1 MTAPIEATFDA
12 PLGVCPL
19 CASPDVRGFDRDYRG
34 THISRC
40 HACRVRFMNPQYTDV
55 YLAAYYAT
63 YIPEGP
69 RTPEA
74 RAFRLAQK
82 TANIELLER
91 YMAPGR
97 LFSVGSGDGV
107 ELTVAKSRGWTVEG
121 YDVDE
126 ATTRRVSQ
134 QVGARIHTGDLFTLP
149 LETASF
155 DCVYLDQVLEH
166 PKEPARYLEL
176 ARRLITPGG
185 MLYLGVPNIESLA
198 LSGKSMLGR
207 LGLSRRRGRFYD
219 TFHHLFYYAPSTLP
233 RLLEQRF
240 GFRVVTVLGDPK
252 PRSQPTVATR
262 LWDRAIRHAPWL
274 DSTFV
279 VLARPV

>member
-1 MTAPIEATFDA
+1 MTAPDATFDA
-12 PLGVCPL
+12 PLGSCPL
-19 CASPDVRGFDRDYRG
+19 CTSPDVRGFDVDYRG
-34 THISRC
+34 TYISRC
-40 HACRVRFMNPQYTDV
+40 RGCGVRFMNPQYTDA
-55 YLAAYYAT
+55 YLAAYYAS
-63 YIPEGP
+63 YVPEGP

-82 TANIELLER
+82 TANVELLER
-91 YMAPGR
+91 YMPPGR

-107 ELTVAKSRGWTVEG
+107 ELAVAKSRGWTVEG

-126 ATTRRVSQ
+126 ATTRRVAQ
-134 QVGARIHTGDLFTLP
+134 QVSARIHTGDLFTLP
-149 LETASF
+149 LECGAY

-166 PKEPARYLEL
+166 PKQPARYIEL
-176 ARRLITPGG
+176 ARQLLKPGG
-185 MLYLGVPNIESLA
+185 ILYLGVPNIESL
-198 LSGKSMLGR
+198 SSRGKYVLGR

-252 PRSQPTVATR
+252 PRSHPTVATR
-262 LWDRAIRHAPWL
+262 MWDRAMRHAPWF

-279 VLARPV
+279 IVARPS

>member
-1 MTAPIEATFDA
+1 MTTADATFDP

-19 CASPDVRGFDRDYRG
+19 CACTDVRAFDYDYRG
-34 THISRC
+34 AYISRC
-40 HACRVRFMNPQYTDV
+40 QGCRVRFMNPQYTDP
-55 YLAAYYAT
+55 YLAAYYAS
-63 YIPEGP
+63 YVPEGP

-82 TANIELLER
+82 TANIEMLER

-97 LFSVGSGDGV
+97 LFSVGSGDGL

-126 ATTRRVSQ
+126 ATTRRVALE
-134 QVGARIHTGDLFTLP
+134 VGARIYSGDLFTLP
-149 LETASF
+149 LASASY

-166 PKEPARYLEL
+166 PKQPARYLEL
-176 ARRLITPGG
+176 ARRLLKPNGL
-185 MLYLGVPNIESLA
+185 LYLGVPNIESLA
-198 LSGKSMLGR
+198 SRGKSVLGR

-219 TFHHLFYYAPSTLP
+219 SFHHLFYYAPATLP
-233 RLLEQRF
+233 RLLETRF
-240 GFRVVTVLGDPK
+240 GFEVVTVLGDPK
-252 PRSQPTVATR
+252 PRPRPTVATR
-262 LWDRAIRHAPWL
+262 LWDGAMRHAPWL

-279 VLARPV
+279 VLARPA

>member
-1 MTAPIEATFDA
+1 MTAPLEATFDP

-19 CASPDVRGFDRDYRG
+19 CGSPDVRSFDVDYRG

-40 HACRVRFMNPQYTDV
+40 HACRVRFMNPQYTDA
-55 YLAAYYAT
+55 YLSAYYAS

-107 ELTVAKSRGWTVEG
+107 ELTVAKSRGWSVEG
-121 YDVDE
+121 YDVDD

-134 QVGARIHTGDLFTLP
+134 QVGAPIHTGDLFSLP
-149 LETASF
+149 LATASF

-166 PKEPARYLEL
+166 PKQPARYLEL

-185 MLYLGVPNIESLA
+185 VLYLGVPNIESLA
-198 LSGKSMLGR
+198 SSGKYVLGR

-240 GFRVVTVLGDPK
+240 GFRVLTVLGDPK

-262 LWDRAIRHAPWL
+262 LWDRTMRHAPRL

>member
-1 MTAPIEATFDA
+1 MTAPEPTFDP
-12 PLGVCPL
+12 PLGLCPL
-19 CASPDVRGFDRDYRG
+19 CGCDDVRAFDHDYRG
-34 THISRC
+34 AHISRC
-40 HACRVRFMNPQYTDV
+40 RGCGVRFMNPQYTDA
-55 YLAAYYAT
+55 YLAAYYAS

-91 YMAPGR
+91 YTPPGR

-107 ELTVAKSRGWTVEG
+107 ELAVAKSRGWTVEG

-126 ATTRRVSQ
+126 TTTQRVAQ
-134 QVGARIHTGDLFTLP
+134 RVGARIHTGDLFALA
-149 LETASF
+149 LECGAY

-166 PKEPARYLEL
+166 PKHPARYLEL
-176 ARRLITPGG
+176 ARRLLRPGG
-185 MLYLGVPNIESLA
+185 ILYLGVPNIESLA
-198 LSGKSMLGR
+198 SRGKSVLGR
-207 LGLSRRRGRFYD
+207 LGVSRRRGRFYD

-233 RLLEQRF
+233 RLLERRF

-252 PRSQPTVATR
+252 PRSHPTVATR
-262 LWDRAIRHAPWL
+262 LWDRGMRHAPWL

-279 VLARPV
+279 ILARPH

>member
-1 MTAPIEATFDA
+1 MTAVDPTFDP
-12 PLGVCPL
+12 PLGMCPL
-19 CASPDVRGFDRDYRG
+19 CTCPDVRAFDRDYRG
-34 THISRC
+34 ACISRC
-40 HACRVRFMNPQYTDV
+40 EGCGVRFMNPQYTDA
-55 YLAAYYAT
+55 YLAAYYAS
-63 YIPEGP
+63 YVPEGP

-107 ELTVAKSRGWTVEG
+107 ELAVAKSRGWTVEG

-126 ATTRRVSQ
+126 ATTQRVARS
-134 QVGARIHTGDLFTLP
+134 VGARIYTGDLFALP
-149 LETASF
+149 LDCGGY

-166 PKEPARYLEL
+166 PKQPAKYLAL
-176 ARRLITPGG
+176 ARRLLKPTGI
-185 MLYLGVPNIESLA
+185 LYLGVPNIESA
-198 LSGKSMLGR
+198 ASRGKSMLGR

-219 TFHHLFYYAPSTLP
+219 TFHHLFYYAPATLP
-233 RLLEQRF
+233 PLLEQRF
-240 GFRVVTVLGDPK
+240 GFTVLTVLGDPK
-252 PRSQPTVATR
+252 PRSHPTVATR
-262 LWDRAIRHAPWL
+262 LWDRVMRHAPWL

-279 VLARPV
+279 IVARPR